1 MSDISEVRTF
11 RAATMRDALRRVR
24 DEFGPDASLL
34 GSRSLSGAGGATG
47 RGVEVTASA
56 GASGRFAARSAAP
69 SAQLDPRTAHA
80 ANIVRELTRTG
91 ALPIAPAGVPHP
103 LVARLTGRDFSPA
116 AARRFAETLGD
127 ASDAAV
133 ASVLAE
139 DLPVCGGIAADPTRR
154 HIAAFVG
161 PTGVGKTTT
170 LAKLAARLS
179 LRQGRRV
186 GLVTADTYRIGAVE
200 QLATY
205 ARILAVPFEV
215 AGDAAALPN
224 ALSKLRGCDV
234 VLIDTAG
241 RAPRDDAHLSE
252 LESLLSVSAPDG
264 TPVEAHLVLSVAAGG
279 RAFDRAATR
288 YGRLR
293 PTSLVLSKLDEAE
306 GAGSAVDLLTTRAPG
321 PVSLL
326 TFGQDVPDDLCEA
339 TPANLAAA
347 CLGDWEPL
355 LSERE
360 PAGRPSGD
368 RFEDRSEDRFEER
381 AEGLLIGVVS

>member
-1 MSDISEVRTF
+1 MSEIRTF

-24 DEFGPDASLL
+24 DEFGPDAALL
-34 GSRSLSGAGGATG
+34 SSRTLPGAK
-47 RGVEVTASA
+47 REVEVTAEATVSSA
-56 GASGRFAARSAAP
+56 SRGRQP
-69 SAQLDPRTAHA
+69 SEKLDPRTAHA

-91 ALPIAPAGVPHP
+91 ALPTAPPASQRA
-103 LVARLTGRDFSPA
+103 LFARLTARDFAPA
-116 AARRFAETLGD
+116 SAQYYVDNLGD
-127 ASDAAV
+127 APLADVAA
-133 ASVLAE
+133 VLAE
-139 DLPVCGGIAADPTRR
+139 DLPICGGIASNPHRR
-154 HIAAFVG
+154 TVAAFVG

-179 LRQGRRV
+179 LRSGRKV

-205 ARILAVPFEV
+205 ARILAAPFEV
-215 AGDAAALPN
+215 AADAAALTR

-252 LESLLSVSAPDG
+252 LAALLSASAPDG
-264 TPVEAHLVLSVAAGG
+264 ARVEAHLVLSVAAGE
-279 RAFDRAATR
+279 RALLRAALR

-293 PTSLVLSKLDEAE
+293 PASLVLSKLDEAE
-306 GAGSAVDLLTTRAPG
+306 GAGAAVELLRTAPPA
-321 PVSLL
+321 PVSTL

-355 LSERE
+355 LTDAA
-360 PAGRPSGD
+360 PGGRSV
-368 RFEDRSEDRFEER
+368 RSARTW
-381 AEGLLIGVVS
+381 EGVS

>member
-1 MSDISEVRTF
+1 MSEIRTF

-34 GSRSLSGAGGATG
+34 SSRTLPGRAGGAG
-47 RGVEVTASA
+47 REVEVTAEVTP
-56 GASGRFAARSAAP
+56 RTAARSGER
-69 SAQLDPRTAHA
+69 LDPRTAHA

-91 ALPIAPAGVPHP
+91 ALPKAPPAEQRP
-103 LVARLTGRDFSPA
+103 LFARLTARDFAPA
-116 AARRFAETLGD
+116 AAQYYVDNLGD
-127 ASDAAV
+127 APLADVAA
-133 ASVLAE
+133 VLAE
-139 DLPVCGGIAADPTRR
+139 DLPVRGGVAADPTRR
-154 HIAAFVG
+154 HVAAFIG

-179 LRQGRRV
+179 LRGGRRV

-205 ARILAVPFEV
+205 ARILAAPFEV
-215 AGDAAALPN
+215 AADAAALPE
-224 ALSKLRGCDV
+224 ALYKLRGCDV

-252 LESLLSVSAPDG
+252 LASLLSARCADG
-264 TPVEAHLVLSVAAGG
+264 TAVEAHLVLSVAAGH
-279 RAFDRAATR
+279 RALQRAALR

-293 PTSLVLSKLDEAE
+293 PSSLVLSKLDEAE
-306 GAGSAVDLLTTRAPG
+306 GAGAAVDLLRSAPPA
-321 PVSLL
+321 PVSTL
-326 TFGQDVPDDLCEA
+326 TFGQDVPDDICEA

-355 LSERE
+355 LTEAAPGGPAAGVRTAGAATHGSARIRE
-360 PAGRPSGD
+360 AAS
-368 RFEDRSEDRFEER
+368 
-381 AEGLLIGVVS
+381 